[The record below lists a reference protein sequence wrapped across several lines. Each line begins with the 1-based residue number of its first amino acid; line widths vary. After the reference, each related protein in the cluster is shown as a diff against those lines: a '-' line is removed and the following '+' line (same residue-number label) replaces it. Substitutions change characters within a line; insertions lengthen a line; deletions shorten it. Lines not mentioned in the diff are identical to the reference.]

1 MVIPKKQRAPLDEI
15 LKEDYLPIEDYA
27 PIFSNRTTALV
38 GKTGSIDWG
47 CFPNV
52 DSDPVF
58 FSLLDKRKGGFF
70 RIMLKGEGVEASQK
84 YVGENNILETSF
96 YRDGRKELSITDFLP
111 TVSEPNIYFS
121 EIHRIVK
128 AYSDATVSL
137 DFFPF
142 GDSASAATADKRYG
156 YVVSDGERH
165 EFLSTDAR
173 LVRKGS
179 GFSGA
184 LAMKEGERRNIV
196 AAFGVSKPFAA
207 DGFQTMRRLQ
217 QTKDYWH
224 RWLGNMRYNGYRR
237 DSITRSALA
246 LKGLFFSP
254 TGFMVAAPTT
264 SLPESIGG
272 TRNWDY
278 RYTWI
283 RDTAY
288 VIDTMLLL
296 GFKNEA
302 SRFLYSVIDRI
313 EREGKVDTIYP
324 VSRKRMGT
332 EIQESLEG
340 YMHSAPVRLGNA
352 AASQFQ
358 LDQYA
363 ALIDAVRI
371 FMDNDGIV
379 NMHMWT
385 IIRDLVEKIVKLW
398 HMPDNSIWE
407 IRAQQRDYV
416 YSKALTWKALLD
428 AAQIA
433 QNLGIERVFR
443 ESIRSEA
450 AAVRAEIEKRGVS
463 ENGDYYVQY
472 YGGKG
477 VDGALLRLPLIG
489 YANPKSRRF
498 VNTLREV
505 EKRLMKEDFLFRRY
519 DEDDGMGE
527 DNGFL
532 LLSFWYIEDLI
543 LIGDHKRAEEGLKR
557 IMNYTND
564 VGILPEE
571 IEFGSH
577 RYLGNYPQALS
588 HLSFVSAL
596 LKYNKYV
603 LRKRKM

>member
-1 MVIPKKQRAPLDEI
+1 MLG
-15 LKEDYLPIEDYA
+15 KEYLPIEDYA

-70 RIMLKGEGVEASQK
+70 RVMPMGKGFEASQK
-84 YVGENNILETSF
+84 YIGKTNILETSF
-96 YRDGRKELSITDFLP
+96 YKDGRRELSITDFLP

-128 AYSDATVSL
+128 SYSNAAVSI

-142 GDSASAATADKRYG
+142 EIEARTPAADKKYG

-165 EFLSTDAR
+165 EFLSTDVKLAH
-173 LVRKGS
+173 KDG
-179 GFSGA
+179 GFSGV
-184 LAMKEGERRNIV
+184 LEMRKGDVKVMV
-196 AAFGVSKPFAA
+196 AAFGVSKPFAI
-207 DGFQTMRRLQ
+207 DGFQTMSRLR
-217 QTKDYWH
+217 QTKDYWNKWIGGMQYDGH
-224 RWLGNMRYNGYRR
+224 GKENVA
-237 DSITRSALA
+237 RSALT

-264 SLPESIGG
+264 SLPERIGG
-272 TRNWDY
+272 ARNWDY

-296 GFKNEA
+296 GFRNEA

-313 EREGKVDTIYP
+313 EREGKVDTIYS
-324 VSRKRMGT
+324 VSKRRMGT

-371 FMDNDGIV
+371 FMDNGGIV

-433 QNLGIERVFR
+433 QNLGIERIFR
-443 ESIRSEA
+443 ERIRGEA
-450 AAVRAEIEKRGVS
+450 AAVRTDIERKGVS
-463 ENGDYYVQY
+463 ATGDYYVQY

-489 YANPKSRRF
+489 YVSAKSAKF
-498 VNTLREV
+498 TNTLREI
-505 EKRLMKEDFLFRRY
+505 EKRLMREDFLFRRY

-527 DNGFL
+527 DNAFL

-543 LIGDHKRAEEGLKR
+543 LMGDYKRAEQGLKR
-557 IMNYTND
+557 ITDYTNE

-588 HLSFVSAL
+588 HLSLVSAL

-603 LRKRKM
+603 FRKRDM

>member
-1 MVIPKKQRAPLDEI
+1 MAQLDE
-15 LKEDYLPIEDYA
+15 LLQEEYLHIADYA
-27 PIFSNRTTALV
+27 PIFSNRTTALI

-58 FSLLDKRKGGFF
+58 FSILDKKKGGFF
-70 RIMLKGEGVEASQK
+70 RVMPKGKGFEVSQK
-84 YVGENNILETSF
+84 YVGETNILETSF
-96 YRDGRKELSITDFLP
+96 YKGGRRELSITDFLP

-128 AYSDATVSL
+128 AYSDATISL

-142 GDSASAATADKRYG
+142 GDGARTTTADKKYG

-165 EFLSTDAR
+165 EFLSTDAK
-173 LVRKGS
+173 LARKGG

-184 LAMKEGERRNIV
+184 LTMRKGEERAIV
-196 AAFGVSKPFAA
+196 AAFGVSKPFAI
-207 DGFQTMRRLQ
+207 DGFQTMSRLQ
-217 QTKDYWH
+217 QTKDYW
-224 RWLGNMRYNGYRR
+224 RGWLSGMKYDGYGSE
-237 DSITRSALA
+237 SIARSALA

-264 SLPESIGG
+264 SLPESVGG

-340 YMHSAPVRLGNA
+340 YMHSVPVRLGNA

-371 FMDNDGIV
+371 FMDNGGIV

-385 IIRDLVEKIVKLW
+385 IIRDLIEKIVKLW

-443 ESIRSEA
+443 ERIRDEA
-450 AAVRAEIEKRGVS
+450 AAIRAEIEDKGVS
-463 ENGDYYVQY
+463 ENGGYYVQY

-489 YANPKSRRF
+489 YVSAKSKRF
-498 VNTLREV
+498 VNTLKEV
-505 EKRLMKEDFLFRRY
+505 EKRLMKEDFLFKRY

-527 DNGFL
+527 DNAFL

-543 LIGDHKRAEEGLKR
+543 LIGDYKRAEQGLKR
-557 IMNYTND
+557 IMGYTND

-577 RYLGNYPQALS
+577 HYLGNYPQALS

-603 LRKRKM
+603 FRKRKT